1 MKSNARVG
9 LWCAACGAPAGRA
22 KGRRTR
28 AHREAAARAL
38 VRAAE
43 AASIPGGAAVRMDAS
58 CWTCGAPWH
67 RGKCPAAVTPD
78 EKRAYFR
85 MKSMEATIR
94 RTGRATLRCRICD
107 IEFPRRHGGKGA
119 GRLCGKP
126 ECAAQ
131 SKRRARMA
139 RNASKRRRDARVR
152 QRRPGRAPNC
162 QRDRDAW
169 GSYHPLAIFDRDGW
183 RCRYCA
189 CEVSRD
195 VPPQAP
201 NRASIDHV
209 VPLNGETVSGLDVI
223 FNVVTACR
231 ACNSAKSNRLDFK
244 KEAS

>member
-1 MKSNARVG
+1 
-9 LWCAACGAPAGRA
+9 
-22 KGRRTR
+22 
-28 AHREAAARAL
+28 
-38 VRAAE
+38 
-43 AASIPGGAAVRMDAS
+43 
-58 CWTCGAPWH
+58 
-67 RGKCPAAVTPD
+67 
-78 EKRAYFR
+78 
-85 MKSMEATIR
+85 
-94 RTGRATLRCRICD
+94 
-107 IEFPRRHGGKGA
+107 
-119 GRLCGKP
+119 
-126 ECAAQ
+126 
-131 SKRRARMA
+131 MA

>member
-43 AASIPGGAAVRMDAS
+43 AASIPGGAAVNVGRMCTWCGREPKEHRSAELKRECKS
-58 CWTCGAPWH
+58 MQNRLKYEATRGSKVGCKECGAPV
-67 RGKCPAAVTPD
+67 GIGPGGPIVCASD
-78 EKRAYFR
+78 E
-85 MKSMEATIR
+85 
-94 RTGRATLRCRICD
+94 C
-107 IEFPRRHGGKGA
+107 IE
-119 GRLCGKP
+119 
-126 ECAAQ
+126 
-131 SKRRARMA
+131 RARV
-139 RNASKRRRDARVR
+139 RRKESERAAALRQKFRRR
-152 QRRPGRAPNC
+152 QRRPMNSSG
-162 QRDRDAW
+162 W
-169 GSYHPLAIFDRDGW
+169 GSYGPLTIFNRDGW